1 MKIKFGI
8 GRKCINPE
16 VPISLAGYFNKRM
29 WDKVLDD
36 IEVRVAVFKGDE
48 GEFAFVHFDILSIS
62 YPFYCDVLSALQAKY
77 PQFKEENVLISAIHT
92 HTAPDINNCPT
103 SAEYRKFAAERAADA
118 LQTAMENMEDGEV
131 YTAMAQDARFQF
143 NRRYWMKDGS
153 VLTNPG
159 KLNPEIDRPEG
170 AIDPQIPIIAIK
182 NSEGIKLLM
191 ASIVNHT
198 DTIGGCGVSAD
209 WSGFMRRELE
219 PEMAPGAMVMSLIG
233 CAGNINHFDVTTDMD
248 QTCYAEPERIGKGY
262 AETIRKV
269 WNDLTPVK
277 DGKFGFDS
285 AISVSAPREISPEEV
300 RDAQAVMDKYPDVDI
315 NAGGDLTS
323 EDLAKKTP
331 VVLKFFAEKLLA
343 IANSTFNPTFRLS
356 LLKFGDD
363 VVIAS
368 LPSEPFV
375 EIGLNLRK
383 SIFHGK
389 HCLVCSHGNYNG
401 GGHFIG
407 GYIPNSWNYGRGG
420 YETTPRSSGYSERTA
435 DVLLE
440 SWRKLAAAQER

>member
-1 MKIKFGI
+1 MKIQFGI
-8 GRKCINPE
+8 GRRCINPE
-16 VPISLAGYFNKRM
+16 LPISLAGYFNTRM
-29 WDKVLDD
+29 WDKILDD
-36 IEVRVAVFKGDE
+36 IEVRVIVFKGEDKD
-48 GEFAFVHFDILSIS
+48 FAIVHFDILSIS
-62 YPFYCDVLSALQAKY
+62 YPFYTDVLEALQSVE
-77 PQFKEENVLISAIHT
+77 PSFKEENVLISAVHS

-103 SAEYRKFAAERAADA
+103 SPAYRKFAAAKAAEALKDA
-118 LQTAMENMEDGEV
+118 LASIEDGEV
-131 YTAMAQDARFQF
+131 YTAMAQDGRFQF

-170 AIDPQIPIIAIK
+170 TIDPQIPIIAIK
-182 NSEGIKLLM
+182 NTHGIKLLM

-209 WSGFMRRELE
+209 WTGFLRRDLE
-219 PEMAPGAMVMSLIG
+219 PEMAPGAMVVSLIG

-262 AETIRKV
+262 AESIRKV
-269 WNDLTPVK
+269 WNDLKAVE
-277 DGKFGFDS
+277 DGKFSFES
-285 AISVSAPREISPEEV
+285 ALAVSAPRELDPEEIKE
-300 RDAQAVMDKYPDVDI
+300 AQAVVEKYADVDI
-315 NAGGDLTS
+315 NAHGDLTS

-331 VVLKFFAEKLLA
+331 VVLKFFAEKLLE
-343 IANSTFNPTFRLS
+343 IANNTHKPTFRLS
-356 LLKFGDD
+356 LLKFGESA
-363 VVIAS
+363 VIAS

-383 SIFHGK
+383 SIFFGK

-401 GGHFIG
+401 GGKFIG

-420 YETTPRSSGYSERTA
+420 YETTPRSSGYSVRTA
-435 DVLLE
+435 DVLLAA
-440 SWRKLAAAQER
+440 WRKMVEK

>member
-1 MKIKFGI
+1 MKIQFGI
-8 GRKCINPE
+8 GRRCINPE

-36 IEVRVAVFKGDE
+36 LEVRAVVFKGEKED
-48 GEFAFVHFDILSIS
+48 FAFIHFDILSIS
-62 YPFYCDVLSALQAKY
+62 YPFYCDVLSALQSKY

-103 SAEYRKFAAERAADA
+103 SAEYRKFAAERAAEALDDA
-118 LQTAMENMEDGEV
+118 MKNIEDGEV
-131 YTAMAQDARFQF
+131 FTAMAQDARFQF

-170 AIDPQIPIIAIK
+170 TIDPQIPVIAIK
-182 NSEGIKLLM
+182 NADGIKLLM

-233 CAGNINHFDVTTDMD
+233 CAGNINHFDVSTDMD

-262 AETIRKV
+262 AESIRKV
-269 WNDLTPVK
+269 WNDLQPVA
-277 DGKFGFDS
+277 DGKFSFAS
-285 AISVSAPREISPEEV
+285 ALSVSAPREIDPEEA
-300 RDAQAVMDKYPDVDI
+300 REAQAIMDKYVDVDLDSC
-315 NAGGDLTS
+315 GDLTS

-343 IANSTFNPTFRLS
+343 IANSTYNPVFRLS

-420 YETTPRSSGYSERTA
+420 YETTPRSSGYSVRTA
-435 DVLLE
+435 DILLE
-440 SWRKLAAAQER
+440 SWRKLASE

>member
-62 YPFYCDVLSALQAKY
+62 YPFYCDVLSALQSKY

-103 SAEYRKFAAERAADA
+103 SAEYRKFAAVCAADA

-383 SIFHGK
+383 SIFNGK

>member
-62 YPFYCDVLSALQAKY
+62 YPFYCDVLSALQSKY

-103 SAEYRKFAAERAADA
+103 SAEYRKFAAGCAADA

-383 SIFHGK
+383 SIFNGK

>member
-1 MKIKFGI
+1 MKVKFGV
-8 GRKCINPE
+8 GRRCTNPE

-48 GEFAFVHFDILSIS
+48 GDFAFVHFDILSIS
-62 YPFYCDVLSALQAKY
+62 YPFYCDVMEALQAKY

-103 SAEYRKFAAERAADA
+103 SAEYRKFAAVRAAEALDDA
-118 LQTAMENMEDGEV
+118 MKNIEEGEV
-131 YTAMAQDARFQF
+131 FTAMAQDARYQF

-170 AIDPQIPIIAIK
+170 TIDPQIPIIAIK
-182 NSEGIKLLM
+182 NAEGIKLLM

-209 WSGFMRRELE
+209 WSGFLRRELE
-219 PEMAPGAMVMSLIG
+219 PEMAPAGMVMSLIG

-262 AETIRKV
+262 AESIRKV
-269 WNDLTPVK
+269 WNNLEAVK
-277 DGKFGFDS
+277 DGKFAYDS
-285 AISVSAPREISPEEV
+285 ILSVSAPRELDPVEV
-300 RDAQAVMDKYPDVDI
+300 AEAKAVMAKYPDVDI

-343 IANSTFNPTFRLS
+343 IADSTYKPVFRLS
-356 LLKFGDD
+356 LLKFGDS

-383 SIFHGK
+383 SVFFGK

-420 YETTPRSSGYSERTA
+420 YETTPRSSGYSVRTS
-435 DVLLE
+435 DILLE
-440 SWRKLAAAQER
+440 SWRELAAKNK